1 MEEVCSIF
9 KNNFSLHIGF
19 FFFWPTLLFLV
30 ILALFIYFL
39 IQCCLGVVVG
49 TLVSFSGK

>member
-19 FFFWPTLLFLV
+19 FFF
-30 ILALFIYFL
+30 LAYPSFPGNISFIYLFFNPVL
-39 IQCCLGVVVG
+39 FG
-49 TLVSFSGK
+49 SGGGYFGQFFW